1 MNKQQQKVLTEAVLL
16 ENYYKLNI
24 ISENSGKYAKLI
36 EQGILN
42 RLKTVAK
49 QTVGSWPGFGV
60 EAGGDSPEEIE
71 MQHPENAAK
80 MKVFQSDLK
89 NVQAKEKAL
98 REKKIGNNVL
108 DLDNAM
114 YYYVDSLID
123 LYGKHKDI
131 INDEKK
137 SEVFPDMFQKLKAAF
152 ETARSI
158 LGSIQKAAGEAASK
172 ISQTLKGSKLAG
184 ELSLPKT
191 NIAKAPSSAGT
202 ALNTPRG
209 DISAR
214 ARGPLTTGGALR
226 GAGPTAGGLAGG
238 RLGENKVTK
247 KLPSLK
253 EVCNLD

>member
-24 ISENSGKYAKLI
+24 ISEDSGKYAKLI

-60 EAGGDSPEEIE
+60 EAGGESPEEVE

-80 MKVFQSDLK
+80 MKAFQSDLK

-137 SEVFPDMFQKLKAAF
+137 SEVFPDMFQKLKASF

-172 ISQTLKGSKLAG
+172 ISQTLKGSKL
-184 ELSLPKT
+184 EISLPKT
-191 NIAKAPSSAGT
+191 NIAKGPSSAGT
-202 ALNTPRG
+202 ALNIPRG
-209 DISAR
+209 PRLSTGAR
-214 ARGPLTTGGALR
+214 RR
-226 GAGPTAGGLAGG
+226 LAGS
-238 RLGENKVTK
+238 RLEENKVTN

-253 EVCNLD
+253 EVCKLD

>member
-24 ISENSGKYAKLI
+24 ISEDSGKYAKLI

-60 EAGGDSPEEIE
+60 EAGGESPEEVE

-80 MKVFQSDLK
+80 MKAFQSDLK

-131 INDEKK
+131 INDENK
-137 SEVFPDMFQKLKAAF
+137 SEVFPDMFQKLKATF

-172 ISQTLKGSKLAG
+172 ISQALKGSKL
-184 ELSLPKT
+184 EISLPKT

-202 ALNTPRG
+202 ALNIPRG
-209 DISAR
+209 DMPAR

-238 RLGENKVTK
+238 RLEENKVTN

-253 EVCNLD
+253 EVCKLD

>member
-1 MNKQQQKVLTEAVLL
+1 MFLCLIFKVANIIEDHMNKQQQKVLTEAVLL

-24 ISENSGKYAKLI
+24 ISENSRKYAKLI

-60 EAGGDSPEEIE
+60 EAGGESPEEIE

-80 MKVFQSDLK
+80 MKAFQSDLK

-108 DLDNAM
+108 ELDNAM

-137 SEVFPDMFQKLKAAF
+137 SEVFSDMFQKLKSAF

-158 LGSIQKAAGEAASK
+158 LGSIQKAASEAASE
-172 ISQTLKGSKLAG
+172 ISQTLKGSKL
-184 ELSLPKT
+184 EISLPKT

-202 ALNTPRG
+202 ALNIPRG
-209 DISAR
+209 PRLSAG
-214 ARGPLTTGGALR
+214 ARR
-226 GAGPTAGGLAGG
+226 RLAGG
-238 RLGENKVTK
+238 RLEENKVTK

-253 EVCNLD
+253 EVCKFD